1 MNKIAIVV
9 GHDKIE
15 QGAYS
20 HLLKQSE
27 FAYNSEIAKLLPFDI
42 YFRPT
47 SGNYYQ
53 KMVELSKQINGKGYS
68 LVAELHF
75 NSFNG
80 VANGCEALYF
90 DNSVIGK
97 RYAEIY
103 CKSITNVYKTSNR
116 GAKEI
121 KEKTDRGYW
130 FHKLIDAPTLILEP
144 FFADNK
150 ESLLFKDFNKHAK
163 VLIDVFC

>member
-9 GHDKIE
+9 GHDRIE
-15 QGAYS
+15 QGAFS
-20 HLLKQSE
+20 NLLKQSE

-47 SGNYYQ
+47 GGNYYQ

-68 LVAELHF
+68 LVAELHY

-90 DNSVIGK
+90 DNSAIGK
-97 RYAEIY
+97 RYSEIY
-103 CKSITNVYKTSNR
+103 CKAITKAYGTVNR
-116 GAKEI
+116 GSKEI
-121 KEKTDRGYW
+121 KEKNDRGYW

-144 FFADNK
+144 FFGDNQEAIK
-150 ESLLFKDFNKHAK
+150 FKDVNKHAK
-163 VLIDVFC
+163 VLIEVFC